1 MIDITILY
9 YIHNKKKDK
18 CKLNTNSKLQNFK
31 EHRQTTIL
39 IVKEVFDAVCF

>member
-18 CKLNTNSKLQNFK
+18 CKINTNSKLQNFK